1 MAIVGTDSIYTFS
14 VTGDINMNIII
25 IINGQTT
32 LPPSTTFT
40 SSGNT
45 FTLTWNPVDTNEEF
59 NVTIIAI
66 AERNVSSMF
75 VPRVQLCGCI
85 NGGNCTEAGVLNLEP
100 PFVVLNCDC
109 PAGIYSYNILCVL
122 YSLNHAIPYVAY
134 DGELCQ
140 NDADGCA
147 TISCLEGQLCMD
159 LPAPMAG
166 AVCACPDGYLV
177 IDSKCI
183 GKMHKLQLICI
194 NYRNSG
200 NFHVK
205 IIHVINIHFD

>member
-1 MAIVGTDSIYTFS
+1 MHFLYTESFPPNITAPDIFMAIVGTDSIYTFS
-14 VTGDINMNIII
+14 VTGGINVNI

-75 VPRVQLCGCI
+75 VPRVQLCGCM
-85 NGGNCTEAGVLNLEP
+85 NGGNCTEDRMLNLEP

-109 PAGIYSYNILCVL
+109 PAGI
-122 YSLNHAIPYVAY
+122 
-134 DGELCQ
+134 
-140 NDADGCA
+140 
-147 TISCLEGQLCMD
+147 
-159 LPAPMAG
+159 
-166 AVCACPDGYLV
+166 
-177 IDSKCI
+177 
-183 GKMHKLQLICI
+183 
-194 NYRNSG
+194 
-200 NFHVK
+200 
-205 IIHVINIHFD
+205 